1 VRRYKVI
8 GKKLKLTTIACM
20 IFMISMLAIGCS
32 NSSNINKKSEAEPKT
47 RRVRTIKGDI
57 EVPSNPKRVAVSCYQ
72 GDLLALGVKPI
83 ATEKPKEESAF
94 KNKLAG
100 VATIEK
106 WEPEEVMELDPDLL
120 IVVKEEDY
128 EKLNKIAPTILIP
141 FGELTTEE
149 RVTLIGEAVGKQKEA
164 KKVIDN
170 FKQKVKDSK
179 EKLNKAGVMDKTFT
193 LLESDSGK
201 TLMIFGNKYGRGGE
215 IFYDYLDL
223 KAPDIIEKEIID
235 ADQYRQ
241 LSLEALPEYC
251 GDYVINSTWGG
262 PNILTDNDI
271 WNNIK
276 AVKEGRVIKT
286 SGELYFYADIYSMNV
301 QLDKFVDAILDTTNR

>member
-1 VRRYKVI
+1 MIIKRMKFIPLV
-8 GKKLKLTTIACM
+8 CM
-20 IFMISMLAIGCS
+20 VFIISVLAIGCS
-32 NSSNINKKSEAEPKT
+32 NSSNINKKSEAEPNT
-47 RRVRTIKGDI
+47 RKVRTVKGDI

-94 KNKLAG
+94 KNELAG

-149 RVTLIGEAVGKQKEA
+149 RVTLIGEAVGKQEEA

-179 EKLNKAGVMDKTFT
+179 EKLDKAGVMDKTFT
-193 LLESDSGK
+193 LIESDSGK

-235 ADQYRQ
+235 ADQYRE

-262 PNILTDNDI
+262 PNILADNDI

>member
-1 VRRYKVI
+1 MI
-8 GKKLKLTTIACM
+8 GKKIKLTTIACT

-32 NSSNINKKSEAEPKT
+32 DSSNINKKSEAEPKT
-47 RRVRTIKGDI
+47 RTVSTIKGDI
-57 EVPSNPKRVAVSCYQ
+57 EVPSNPERVAVSCYQ

-94 KNKLAG
+94 KNELAG

-149 RVTLIGEAVGKQKEA
+149 RVTFIGEAVGKQEEA

-170 FKQKVKDSK
+170 FEQKVKDSK

-193 LLESDSGK
+193 LIESYSGK

-223 KAPDIIEKEIID
+223 KAPNIIEKEIID
-235 ADQYRQ
+235 ADQYIE

-276 AVKEGRVIKT
+276 AVKEGKVIKT

-301 QLDKFVDAILDTTNR
+301 QLDKFVDAILDTTNK

>member
-1 VRRYKVI
+1 VI

-251 GDYVINSTWGG
+251 GDYIINSGWDEQDSL
-262 PNILTDNDI
+262 NNNEV
-271 WNNIK
+271 WNNIT

-286 SGELYFYADIYSMNV
+286 SAELYYYMDIYSMNA
-301 QLDKFVDAILDTTNR
+301 QLDIFVDDILKLTNK

>member
-1 VRRYKVI
+1 MIIKRMKFI
-8 GKKLKLTTIACM
+8 PLACM
-20 IFMISMLAIGCS
+20 IFIISMLAIGCS
-32 NSSNINKKSEAEPKT
+32 NSSNINKKSEAEPNT
-47 RRVRTIKGDI
+47 RKVRTVKGDI

-72 GDLLALGVKPI
+72 GDLLAMGVKPI

-94 KNKLAG
+94 KNELAG

-149 RVTLIGEAVGKQKEA
+149 RVTLIGEAVGKQEEA

-193 LLESDSGK
+193 LIESDSGK

-235 ADQYRQ
+235 ADQYRE

-262 PNILTDNDI
+262 PNILADNDI

-286 SGELYFYADIYSMNV
+286 SAELYFYVDIYSMDV

>member
-1 VRRYKVI
+1 MIIKRMKFI
-8 GKKLKLTTIACM
+8 PLACM
-20 IFMISMLAIGCS
+20 VFIISMLAIGCS
-32 NSSNINKKSEAEPKT
+32 NSSNINKKSEAEPNT
-47 RRVRTIKGDI
+47 RKVRTVKGDI

-94 KNKLAG
+94 KNELAG

-141 FGELTTEE
+141 FGEITTEE

-179 EKLNKAGVMDKTFT
+179 EKLNKAGIMDKTFT
-193 LLESDSGK
+193 LIESDSGK

-262 PNILTDNDI
+262 TNFLTDNDI